1 MTFDQEFFLDGG
13 SPRIERNV
21 IVRRC
26 LHILTLAAVFTL
38 FTLSF
43 LPQEAV
49 AHGSDHPPA
58 LRNSRNQFAFLR
70 PQKPAPMTLILAE
83 DGSMMILDRYRG
95 KVILLNIWATW
106 CPPCIRELPALDRL
120 QAALGRRDFTVM
132 ALSIDEADMEVPV
145 SFVRGLGLKNLDVY
159 LDFTGT
165 IAKAFPL
172 YGLPITY
179 LIDQRGLVIGYI
191 VGAAKWDSPEAMN
204 FLKHYIV
211 QAVPG

>member
-1 MTFDQEFFLDGG
+1 MTFDQEFLLGG
-13 SPRIERNV
+13 GKLRVERDV
-21 IVRRC
+21 IVTRC
-26 LHILTLAAVFTL
+26 RYVLTLAAIVTL

-43 LPQEAV
+43 QPQEV
-49 AHGSDHPPA
+49 LAHGSDHPPD

-70 PQKPAPMTLILAE
+70 PQKPAPMTPILAE
-83 DGSMMILDRYRG
+83 DGSMMVLDRYRG

-120 QAALGRRDFTVM
+120 QSALGSRDFTVM
-132 ALSIDEADMEVPV
+132 ALSIDEADMELPV
-145 SFVRGLGLKNLDVY
+145 SFVRGLGLKNLEVY
-159 LDFTGT
+159 SDFTGT

-191 VGAAKWDSPEAMN
+191 VGAAKWDSPEAMK
-204 FLKHYIV
+204 FLNHYIV
-211 QAVPG
+211 RAAPG

>member
-1 MTFDQEFFLDGG
+1 MIHAQEFFLGG
-13 SPRIERNV
+13 GKSRVERDV

-26 LHILTLAAVFTL
+26 RYILTLAAIVTL
-38 FTLSF
+38 FMLSF
-43 LPQEAV
+43 LLQEAV

-58 LRNSRNQFAFLR
+58 LRNSRNQCAFLR
-70 PQKPAPMTLILAE
+70 PQKPAPKTPILAE

-95 KVILLNIWATW
+95 KVILLNLWATW
-106 CPPCIRELPALDRL
+106 CPPCIRELPALDNL
-120 QAALGRRDFTVM
+120 QSTLGDQDFTVM

-179 LIDQRGLVIGYI
+179 LIDQRGLIIGYI
-191 VGAAKWDSPEAMN
+191 VGAAKWDSPETMK

>member
-26 LHILTLAAVFTL
+26 PHILTLAAVVTL

-70 PQKPAPMTLILAE
+70 PQKPAPMTPIVAE

-95 KVILLNIWATW
+95 KVILLNLWATW
-106 CPPCIRELPALDRL
+106 CPPCIRELPTLDNL
-120 QAALGRRDFTVM
+120 QSTLGDQDFT
-132 ALSIDEADMEVPV
+132 
-145 SFVRGLGLKNLDVY
+145 K
-159 LDFTGT
+159 
-165 IAKAFPL
+165 
-172 YGLPITY
+172 
-179 LIDQRGLVIGYI
+179 
-191 VGAAKWDSPEAMN
+191 
-204 FLKHYIV
+204 
-211 QAVPG
+211 